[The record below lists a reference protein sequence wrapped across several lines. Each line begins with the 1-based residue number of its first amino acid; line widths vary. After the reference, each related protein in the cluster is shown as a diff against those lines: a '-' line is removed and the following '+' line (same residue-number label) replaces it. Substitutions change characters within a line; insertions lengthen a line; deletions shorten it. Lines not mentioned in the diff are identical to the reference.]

1 MFTKREWMVLKEGN
15 LQIKKKSY
23 ETVLDDIENIILK
36 NLKTYSQNF
45 SQY

>member
-15 LQIKKKSY
+15 LKIKQKSY

-45 SQY
+45 S